1 MNYVYDCKGIEKV
14 LADDQET
21 VVEHGILFLVRCSDC
36 CNVPVLH
43 MLRRKDVYKG

>member
-21 VVEHGILFLVRCSDC
+21 VVEHGRLFLVRCSEGIYI
-36 CNVPVLH
+36 
-43 MLRRKDVYKG
+43 KESIIYA